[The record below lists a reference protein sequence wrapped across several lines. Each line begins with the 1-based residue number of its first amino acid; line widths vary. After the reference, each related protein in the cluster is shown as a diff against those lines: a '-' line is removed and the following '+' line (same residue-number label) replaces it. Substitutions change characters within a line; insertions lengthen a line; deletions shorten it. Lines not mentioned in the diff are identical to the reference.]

1 MATLKDNNFTLKDNN
16 FTLKDNN
23 NTLTLFRQR
32 LTSSYDMMMV
42 TVMIKMINKKMIN
55 KKMINKNGRKKP
67 TAHYNKRL

>member
-1 MATLKDNNFTLKDNN
+1 MATLKDNN

-42 TVMIKMINKKMIN
+42 TVMIKMINK
-55 KKMINKNGRKKP
+55 NGRKKL

>member
-55 KKMINKNGRKKP
+55 KNGRKKP
-67 TAHYNKRL
+67 TAHYNKRF

>member
-1 MATLKDNNFTLKDNN
+1 MATLKDNNLYFKSFTLKDNN

-55 KKMINKNGRKKP
+55 KNGRKK
-67 TAHYNKRL
+67 TDRSL

>member
-1 MATLKDNNFTLKDNN
+1 MATLKDNN

-42 TVMIKMINKKMIN
+42 TVMIKIN